1 MNKNELTM
9 SDYEI
14 LRKTKIA
21 YEYINNILNNS
32 NIKIDDNIVKDLE
45 NTMKNLSIIY
55 SNAHSNLEH
64 PDKEEQLL
72 TDACCKNCS
81 NKLYISENID
91 HSYQCLEC
99 DENFY
104 DFETDVYDVW
114 YENKKKETAKFPS
127 SFNLNIEYDN
137 DEKRVFIGSEDG
149 CCCKYSCHNLDEFVK
164 SLEFYCNNYLK
175 EEYTIEIWETDWHR
189 DVGEGYIYDESF
201 SNYDDAI
208 SKARK
213 LYYDNGYSS
222 IEVLNENRESVFC
235 CDNLSEDFYFDDDE
249 FSLVDKNV
257 VKEYIEN
264 WTNKKEQSFKAD
276 KLYCQE
282 NNIYVAVDN
291 STNNCWVEEF
301 KSEKDAQNWLL
312 GKDLEKGDY
321 ENEI

>member
-1 MNKNELTM
+1 MNKNELIM

-32 NIKIDDNIVKDLE
+32 NDDNIVKDLE

-55 SNAHSNLEH
+55 SNAHLNLEH

-72 TDACCKNCS
+72 TDACCK
-81 NKLYISENID
+81 Y
-91 HSYQCLEC
+91 
-99 DENFY
+99 
-104 DFETDVYDVW
+104 
-114 YENKKKETAKFPS
+114 P
-127 SFNLNIEYDN
+127 
-137 DEKRVFIGSEDG
+137 
-149 CCCKYSCHNLDEFVK
+149 CHNLDEFVK

-189 DVGEGYIYDESF
+189 DAGEGYIYDESF

-208 SKARK
+208 SKARE

-222 IEVLNENRESVFC
+222 IEVLNGNGESVFC

-264 WTNKKEQSFKAD
+264 WTNKKEQSFKVE

-291 STNNCWVEEF
+291 STDNCWVEEF